1 MNLHIRIVLFIAI
14 AGLFTHS
21 SVAQDVENT
30 LLWKVEGK
38 DIKPSYVF
46 GTLHLLPQ
54 SDFLLKKKV
63 ENAFMETDLLVLEL
77 DMDDPGLQA
86 ETMKHANMK
95 EGQTLD
101 QLFTPDEYA
110 AIDTELKTAMGVSL
124 QMFNTFKPF
133 VISAFFVAKLVG
145 EQPASFEAS
154 LMTMAKAQGNEVE
167 GLETVAEQMAM
178 FDRFPYEDQADDIVE
193 MISDMDKTRSI
204 YRQLVDLYKEED
216 LEGLSEMMDEYFNGP
231 NEKDILLIERNQK
244 WIPMMES
251 IAKKQST
258 FFGVGAG
265 HLGGDQGVIA
275 LLKRAGYT
283 VTPVM
288 Q

>member
-1 MNLHIRIVLFIAI
+1 
-14 AGLFTHS
+14 
-21 SVAQDVENT
+21 
-30 LLWKVEGK
+30 
-38 DIKPSYVF
+38 
-46 GTLHLLPQ
+46 
-54 SDFLLKKKV
+54 
-63 ENAFMETDLLVLEL
+63 
-77 DMDDPGLQA
+77 
-86 ETMKHANMK
+86 
-95 EGQTLD
+95 
-101 QLFTPDEYA
+101 
-110 AIDTELKTAMGVSL
+110 
-124 QMFNTFKPF
+124 
-133 VISAFFVAKLVG
+133 
-145 EQPASFEAS
+145 
-154 LMTMAKAQGNEVE
+154 MAKAQGNEVE

-204 YRQLVDLYKEED
+204 YRNLVDLYKEED
-216 LEGLSEMMDEYFNGP
+216 LNGLSEMMDEYFNGP

-251 IAKKQST
+251 IAKKQPT

-265 HLGGDQGVIA
+265 HLGGDLGVIA